1 MMIEYLVGPVVAVLI
16 SLKYTKY
23 MTDKQSVKCDAC
35 CAQIESVEKKLET
48 HDKEILQRVMT
59 TVLPVAKAVNRLNNE
74 VGIR

>member
-1 MMIEYLVGPVVAVLI
+1 MIEYLVGPVVAVLV
-16 SLKYTKY
+16 SLKYTKH
-23 MTDKQSVKCDAC
+23 MVDKQSAKCSTC

-48 HDKEILQRVMT
+48 QETEILKKVMT

>member
-1 MMIEYLVGPVVAVLI
+1 MMIEYLVGPILAVVV

-23 MTDKQSVKCDAC
+23 MTEKQSVKCNEC
-35 CAQIESVEKKLET
+35 CAKIELVEQKLEV
-48 HDKEILQRVMT
+48 HDKEILQKVMT

>member
-1 MMIEYLVGPVVAVLI
+1 MIEYLVGPIVAVLV

-23 MTDKQSVKCDAC
+23 MTDKQSVKCETC
-35 CAQIESVEKKLET
+35 CAKIELVEQKLEV
-48 HDKEILQRVMT
+48 HDKEILQKVMT